1 MRLLLLV
8 LLIAG
13 CTAPAS
19 PPEGYET
26 ATVEKVEIVNS
37 LAIVTIKGESGGSM
51 SMVVSLEQG
60 ERILSA
66 LSQEKRERPDS
77 LDLFIALMQAKGVE
91 LKYVSIDNLK
101 HDTYF
106 ATLHFSGL
114 KIDARPSDAIILA
127 LRLKKPVYVNKN
139 LLELKLKPKLKPE
152 VKVA

>member
-19 PPEGYET
+19 LPKDYET
-26 ATVEKVEIVNS
+26 ATVEKVEIVNN

-66 LSQEKRERPDS
+66 ISQEKRKRPDS
-77 LDLFIALMQAKGVE
+77 LDLLIALMQAKGVE
-91 LKYVSIDNLK
+91 LRYVSIDYLK
-101 HDTYF
+101 HGTYF

-114 KIDARPSDAIILA
+114 KMDARPSDAIILA
-127 LRLKKPVYVNKN
+127 LRLKKPIYVNRD
-139 LLELKLKPKLKPE
+139 LLELKLKPE